1 MSQGHPCSFDD
12 IVSATSVAMRR
23 TGPSAGAEMPLA
35 RVVGGGSFQLDCR
48 MPTNT
53 ANRSRPTAICDPLA
67 TVLSASSNARAVGGA
82 GRLGLALRGME
93 LFSEIWAAPH
103 MSDLLPPGLGRGK
116 MHVAVRS
123 WLVLCTLIGCC
134 GASGNVVFKAD
145 GPPSADLVNA
155 AMPPHGQEC
164 HDIVNIKSDLTD
176 QASCAPLPWH
186 CLGSDVALEELA

>member
-1 MSQGHPCSFDD
+1 MG
-12 IVSATSVAMRR
+12 
-23 TGPSAGAEMPLA
+23 
-35 RVVGGGSFQLDCR
+35 
-48 MPTNT
+48 
-53 ANRSRPTAICDPLA
+53 
-67 TVLSASSNARAVGGA
+67 
-82 GRLGLALRGME
+82 GME

-176 QASCAPLPWH
+176 QGKPQDAPAAGRPDEYSLSTVQRCAHQVNGVAPGTEVVESGPLGRNAPDRHDYTQPNTDYHWKVTAGGFKRGPSQIEAMGG
-186 CLGSDVALEELA
+186 LSAEML